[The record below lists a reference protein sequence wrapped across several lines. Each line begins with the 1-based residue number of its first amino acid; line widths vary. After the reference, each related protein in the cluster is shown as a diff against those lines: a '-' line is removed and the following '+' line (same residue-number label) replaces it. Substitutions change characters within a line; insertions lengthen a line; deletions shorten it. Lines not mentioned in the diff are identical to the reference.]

1 MNLLGISG
9 GEIVVVA
16 LVFLLLFGSKKI
28 PEMAKTV
35 GKGLR
40 DFKKAAD
47 DIKREITEATPDI
60 EKSIKDLEKDVK
72 KTSEGLKRLNTVILT
87 LCIGSI
93 LSTQFSLL
101 TTFSNTRLGTFH

>member
-1 MNLLGISG
+1 MILLGISG

-28 PEMAKTV
+28 PEMARGL

-40 DFKKAAD
+40 EFKKAAD

-72 KTSEGLKRLNTVILT
+72 KTSEGLMDNISKFKDDLE
-87 LCIGSI
+87 G
-93 LSTQFSLL
+93 
-101 TTFSNTRLGTFH
+101 

>member
-28 PEMAKTV
+28 PEMAKSV

-47 DIKREITEATPDI
+47 DIKREITESVPDVQKDIDEI
-60 EKSIKDLEKDVK
+60 EKNIKKSSDGLINDITNFKNDLE
-72 KTSEGLKRLNTVILT
+72 G
-87 LCIGSI
+87 
-93 LSTQFSLL
+93 
-101 TTFSNTRLGTFH
+101 

>member
-1 MNLLGISG
+1 MNLLGVSG

-28 PEMAKTV
+28 PEMARGI

-40 DFKKAAD
+40 EFKKAAD
-47 DIKREITEATPDI
+47 DIKREITESTPEI

-72 KTSEGLKRLNTVILT
+72 KTSEGLMDNISKFKDDLE
-87 LCIGSI
+87 G
-93 LSTQFSLL
+93 
-101 TTFSNTRLGTFH
+101 

>member
-72 KTSEGLKRLNTVILT
+72 KTSEGLMDNISKFKDDLE
-87 LCIGSI
+87 G
-93 LSTQFSLL
+93 
-101 TTFSNTRLGTFH
+101 